1 MFRIKRVLAVLLAVL
16 LVFSVSFAE
25 ENLSLWA
32 DLGTGSGQMTV
43 IIVLPDLTTKGYRI
57 HSDRAT
63 MLEALLELELVTVLE
78 GETGPVL
85 TMVDGCALPEDQPD
99 AYWFISAFDVE
110 QDSLVPVTTPI
121 EELPMDGQIYAFGMI
136 NGDSLTNE
144 VAPEPEA

>member
-1 MFRIKRVLAVLLAVL
+1 MFRIKSVLAALLAVL

-25 ENLSLWA
+25 ESQSIWT

-43 IIVLPDLTTKGYRI
+43 IVVLPDLTTKGYRI

-63 MLEALLELELVTVLE
+63 MLEALLELELVAVQE
-78 GETGPVL
+78 GETGAVV
-85 TMVDGCALPEDQPD
+85 TMVDGCTLPEDQPD
-99 AYWFISAFDVE
+99 AYWFISGFDVE
-110 QDSLVPVTTPI
+110 QDSLVPITGPI

-136 NGDSLTNE
+136 NGGSLTSG

>member
-1 MFRIKRVLAVLLAVL
+1 MFRIKRILAALLAVL
-16 LVFSVSFAE
+16 LLFSVSFAE
-25 ENLSLWA
+25 EPQSIWT

-43 IIVLPDLTTKGYRI
+43 IVVLPDLSTKGYRI

-110 QDSLVPVTTPI
+110 QDSLVPITAPI

-136 NGDSLTNE
+136 NSSSLTDE